1 MQLVEFRLSKS
12 LQVKKGEKKPMG
24 GKGTEN
30 SRQTISQTM
39 DSNRTPWGLILSC
52 TGY

>member
-1 MQLVEFRLSKS
+1 MQLMEFRLSKS
-12 LQVKKGEKKPMG
+12 LQVKKKKKKKKKPMG

-39 DSNRTPWGLILSC
+39 DSNRLLGV
-52 TGY
+52 